1 MRKKFFIV
9 TALVLALAAG
19 LTAAVVNQETGGKG
33 RHHGWM
39 LARMSKEL
47 NLTSDQQAK
56 IKTILETEQAK
67 MQPLR
72 QQLRQNR
79 LAENSSSTETFD
91 EAQVRAF
98 ATKQAQIMT
107 DLTVERQRTK
117 SQILAVLTPDQ
128 RTKALA
134 LMQQHGQRRHHR
146 KQQEKSQQPAG

>member
-1 MRKKFFIV
+1 MRKRFFIV

-19 LTAAVVNQETGGKG
+19 LSAAVAKQEAGDKG

-39 LARMSKEL
+39 LARMTKEL

-56 IKTILETEQAK
+56 IKTILETERAK

-79 LAENSSSTETFD
+79 QTENSNSAGTFN
-91 EAQVRAF
+91 EVQVRAY
-98 ATKQAQIMT
+98 AAKQAQIMT
-107 DLTVERQRTK
+107 DITVERERAK
-117 SQILAVLTPDQ
+117 SQIFAVLTPDQ

-134 LMQQHGQRRHHR
+134 LMQQRGEHRHHR
-146 KQQEKSQQPAG
+146 KESEQPAG

>member
-1 MRKKFFIV
+1 MRTKFFIV

-19 LTAAVVNQETGGKG
+19 LTAAVVKQEAGGQG

-39 LARMSKEL
+39 LAHMTKEL
-47 NLTSDQQAK
+47 NLTPDQQAQ
-56 IKTILETEQAK
+56 IKTVLETQKAK

-79 LAENSSSTETFD
+79 MAENSNTGGAFN

-98 ATKQAQIMT
+98 ATKQSQIMT
-107 DLTVERQRTK
+107 DLTVERARTR
-117 SQILAVLTPDQ
+117 SQIFAVLTPDQ

-134 LMQQHGQRRHHR
+134 LMQQRGQHRHHR
-146 KQQEKSQQPAG
+146 KAQPQEQPPAG

>member
-19 LTAAVVNQETGGKG
+19 LTAAVVHQETGGKG

-39 LARMSKEL
+39 LARMTREL
-47 NLTSDQQAK
+47 NLTGDQQAQ
-56 IKTILETEQAK
+56 IKTILGTQQAK
-67 MQPLR
+67 MRPLR

-79 LAENSSSTETFD
+79 LAENGSTAGAFD

-98 ATKQAQIMT
+98 AAKQAQIQT
-107 DLTVERQRTK
+107 DLTVERERTK

-134 LMQQHGQRRHHR
+134 LMQQREQHRHHR
-146 KQQEKSQQPAG
+146 QAQPQGQQPAG

>member
-39 LARMSKEL
+39 LARMTKEL

-56 IKTILETEQAK
+56 IKTILETEHAK

-79 LAENSSSTETFD
+79 LAENSNSAGTFD
-91 EAQVRAF
+91 EAQVRTF
-98 ATKQAQIMT
+98 AAKQAQIMS
-107 DLTVERQRTK
+107 DLTVERERTK

-128 RTKALA
+128 KTKALE
-134 LMQQHGQRRHHR
+134 LMQQRGQHRQHR

>member
-19 LTAAVVNQETGGKG
+19 LTAAVVNQEAGGKG

-47 NLTSDQQAK
+47 NLTADQ
-56 IKTILETEQAK
+56 QAK

-79 LAENSSSTETFD
+79 LAENSNSAGTFD
-91 EAQVRAF
+91 EAQFRAY
-98 ATKQAQIMT
+98 AAKQAQIMT
-107 DLTVERQRTK
+107 DLTVER
-117 SQILAVLTPDQ
+117 
-128 RTKALA
+128 
-134 LMQQHGQRRHHR
+134 
-146 KQQEKSQQPAG
+146 

>member
-1 MRKKFFIV
+1 MSKKFFIV

-79 LAENSSSTETFD
+79 LAENSSSTGAFD

-128 RTKALA
+128 RAKALA

>member
-1 MRKKFFIV
+1 MRKRFFIV

-19 LTAAVVNQETGGKG
+19 LTAAVVKQEAGGKG

-39 LARMSKEL
+39 LARMTKEL

-56 IKTILETEQAK
+56 IKTILETERAK

-79 LAENSSSTETFD
+79 QAENSNSPGTFN
-91 EAQVRAF
+91 EVQVRAY

-107 DLTVERQRTK
+107 DLTVERERAK
-117 SQILAVLTPDQ
+117 SQIFAVLTPDQ
-128 RTKALA
+128 RTKAVA
-134 LMQQHGQRRHHR
+134 LMQKRGEHRHHR
-146 KQQEKSQQPAG
+146 KESEQPAG

>member
-19 LTAAVVNQETGGKG
+19 LTAAVVHQEAGGKG

-39 LARMSKEL
+39 LARMTKQL
-47 NLTSDQQAK
+47 NLNGDQQAQ
-56 IKTILETEQAK
+56 IKTILETQQAK

-79 LAENSSSTETFD
+79 LAENGNTAGTFD
-91 EAQVRAF
+91 ETQARAF
-98 ATKQAQIMT
+98 AAKQAQIMS
-107 DLTVERQRTK
+107 DLTVERERTK

-134 LMQQHGQRRHHR
+134 LMQQRGQHRHHR
-146 KQQEKSQQPAG
+146 KAPPQSQQPAG

>member
-1 MRKKFFIV
+1 MRKKFFMV

-19 LTAAVVNQETGGKG
+19 LTAAVVQQEAGGKG

-39 LARMSKEL
+39 LARMTKEL
-47 NLTSDQQAK
+47 NLTQDQQAK
-56 IKTILETEQAK
+56 IQAIVETQKAK
-67 MQPLR
+67 MQPMR

-79 LAENSSSTETFD
+79 IAENGNTPGAFD

-98 ATKQAQIMT
+98 ATKQAQIEA
-107 DLTVERQRTK
+107 DLTVERERTK

-134 LMQQHGQRRHHR
+134 LMQQHKGQHRHHR
-146 KQQEKSQQPAG
+146 KAQAEQPAG

>member
-1 MRKKFFIV
+1 MRKRFFIV

-19 LTAAVVNQETGGKG
+19 LTAAAAKQEAGNKG
-33 RHHGWM
+33 RHHDWM
-39 LARMSKEL
+39 LARMTKEL

-56 IKTILETEQAK
+56 IKTILETERAK

-79 LAENSSSTETFD
+79 QAENSNSAGTFN
-91 EAQVRAF
+91 EVQVRAY

-107 DLTVERQRTK
+107 DLTVERERAK
-117 SQILAVLTPDQ
+117 SQIFAVLTPDQ

-134 LMQQHGQRRHHR
+134 LMQQHGEHRHHR
-146 KQQEKSQQPAG
+146 KESEQPAG

>member
-19 LTAAVVNQETGGKG
+19 LTAAVVKQETGGKG

-39 LARMSKEL
+39 LARMTREL

-56 IKTILETEQAK
+56 IKAILETEKAK
-67 MQPLR
+67 IQPLR

-79 LAENSSSTETFD
+79 MAENSNSAGTFD

-98 ATKQAQIMT
+98 AAKQAQIMT
-107 DLTVERQRTK
+107 DLTVERERAK

-128 RTKALA
+128 RAKALE
-134 LMQQHGQRRHHR
+134 LMQQRGQHRHHR
-146 KQQEKSQQPAG
+146 KHEEKNQQPAG

>member
-19 LTAAVVNQETGGKG
+19 LTAAVVQHEAGGKG

-39 LARMSKEL
+39 LARMTKEL
-47 NLTSDQQAK
+47 NLTPDQQAQ
-56 IKTILETEQAK
+56 IKTILETQKAK

-79 LAENSSSTETFD
+79 MAANSSTTGAFD
-91 EAQVRAF
+91 EAQVRAL
-98 ATKQAQIMT
+98 AAKQAQIQT
-107 DLTVERQRTK
+107 DLTVERERTK
-117 SQILAVLTPDQ
+117 SQILTVLTPDQ

-134 LMQQHGQRRHHR
+134 LMQQRGRHRHHR
-146 KQQEKSQQPAG
+146 KTQTQDQQPAG

>member
-33 RHHGWM
+33 RHRGWM
-39 LARMSKEL
+39 LARMTKEL

-79 LAENSSSTETFD
+79 LAENSSSTGAFD

-107 DLTVERQRTK
+107 DLTVERERTK

-134 LMQQHGQRRHHR
+134 LMQQRGQHRHHR

>member
-67 MQPLR
+67 MQPMR

-79 LAENSSSTETFD
+79 QAENSSSTGAFD

-98 ATKQAQIMT
+98 ASKQAQIMT
-107 DLTVERQRTK
+107 DLTVERERTK

-134 LMQQHGQRRHHR
+134 LMQHGQRRHHR